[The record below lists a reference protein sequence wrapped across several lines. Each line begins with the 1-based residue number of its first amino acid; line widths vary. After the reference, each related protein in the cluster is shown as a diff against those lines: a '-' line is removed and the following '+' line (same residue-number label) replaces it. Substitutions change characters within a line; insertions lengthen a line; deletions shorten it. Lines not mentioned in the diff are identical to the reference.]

1 MEILAV
7 IVVVLGVGLIAVSSI
22 LLAIL
27 EKENKKC

>member
-27 EKENKKC
+27 EKEDKR

>member
-7 IVVVLGVGLIAVSSI
+7 IVVVLGVGLTAVSSI

-27 EKENKKC
+27 EKEDKR